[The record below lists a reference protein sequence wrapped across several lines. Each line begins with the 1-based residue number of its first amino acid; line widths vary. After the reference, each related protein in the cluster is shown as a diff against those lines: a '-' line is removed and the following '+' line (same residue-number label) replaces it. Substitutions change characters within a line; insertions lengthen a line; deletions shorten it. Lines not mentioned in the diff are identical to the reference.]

1 MNNLTG
7 KITKK
12 DLTFLEFTIKYGRTA
27 YKPYQEWWRE
37 RPDETRQPVNS
48 RCQIRRQ
55 TKDEDSIYVH
65 IGSTVCAF
73 LFASG
78 LGKVLYVVVLCE
90 IERKVTMEK

>member
-37 RPDETRQPVNS
+37 RPDETRQPDFFKVPNPAAT
-48 RCQIRRQ
+48 I
-55 TKDEDSIYVH
+55 DEDSIYTH
-65 IGSTVCAF
+65 IESDVRF
-73 LFASG
+73 F
-78 LGKVLYVVVLCE
+78 VFW
-90 IERKVTMEK
+90 